1 MIVYCAGAIK
11 GDTAYQNN
19 YIEMIRFIESM
30 NHTALAELNG
40 KFKFSIPL
48 SDNQIYTRD
57 IEWIEGS
64 ELMIAEISG
73 PSLGVGFE
81 IAYALFQKE
90 IPVLALVSSDVKK
103 ISAMITGCNSNLL
116 TIKRYK
122 NIEDLQNIIS
132 DYFKNLEQERDRKG
146 IHHPVHKEA
155 L

>member
-11 GDTAYQNN
+11 GDTAYQIN
-19 YIEMIRFIESM
+19 YVEMIRFVESM
-30 NHTALAELNG
+30 NNTALAELNG

-57 IEWIEGS
+57 IKWIDGS

-81 IAYALFQKE
+81 ISYALFQKE

-103 ISAMITGCNSNLL
+103 ISAMITGCNSELL
-116 TIKRYK
+116 TVKRYK
-122 NIEDLQNIIS
+122 NVEDMQNIIS
-132 DYFKNLEQERDRKG
+132 DYFKNLEQYSDRKG
-146 IHHPVHKEA
+146 IHFPIHKETY
-155 L
+155 

>member
-1 MIVYCAGAIK
+1 MIIYCAGAIK

-48 SDNQIYTRD
+48 SDNQVYTRD
-57 IEWIEGS
+57 IKWIEGS

-90 IPVLALVSSDVKK
+90 IPVLALVSSNVKK
-103 ISAMITGCNSNLL
+103 ISAMITGCNSELL

-122 NIEDLQNIIS
+122 NIEDMQNIIS
-132 DYFKNLEQERDRKG
+132 IYFKNLEQEIDGKG
-146 IHHPVHKEA
+146 IHHSVHKQTH
-155 L
+155 